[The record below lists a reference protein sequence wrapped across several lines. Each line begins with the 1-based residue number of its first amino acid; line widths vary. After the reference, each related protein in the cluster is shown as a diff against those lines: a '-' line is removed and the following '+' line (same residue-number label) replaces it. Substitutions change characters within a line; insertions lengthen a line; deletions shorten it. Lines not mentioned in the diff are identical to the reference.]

1 MIMTSKGFTENTD
14 SIETPNDIN
23 VSIKPLN
30 PSKISSGRVD
40 INVLKSKLEAQQGKE
55 FRKNLFIFSFC
66 VVLLGSIGIFL
77 SL

>member
-1 MIMTSKGFTENTD
+1 MTSKGFTDNANN
-14 SIETPNDIN
+14 IETPNDIN
-23 VSIKPLN
+23 VSEKPLN
-30 PSKISSGRVD
+30 PNKISSGRVD

-66 VVLLGSIGIFL
+66 IFLLGSIGIFL

>member
-1 MIMTSKGFTENTD
+1 MTSKGFTENTD

-66 VVLLGSIGIFL
+66 LLLLGSIGIFL

>member
-1 MIMTSKGFTENTD
+1 MNTKGFTENTEN
-14 SIETPNDIN
+14 IETPNDIN
-23 VSIKPLN
+23 VSEKPLN
-30 PSKISSGRVD
+30 PNKISSGRVD

-66 VVLLGSIGIFL
+66 VLLLGSIGIFL

>member
-1 MIMTSKGFTENTD
+1 MTSKGFTENTD

-30 PSKISSGRVD
+30 SSKISSGRVD

-66 VVLLGSIGIFL
+66 VLLLGSIGIFL